1 MKNHERI
8 RGTIEKSYGKSREEK
23 IKEKMQTKRYGI
35 PHQHE
40 HCQKR
45 TKYKDA
51 LRILKHR
58 LEFFRGKHIEAG
70 GKELMYRVLASEP
83 ELEILE
89 KIENMYEPTN
99 YTPKDNCFVPYI
111 TPEIARH
118 VLIIYNEICSKKD
131 ETDGE
136 ISTGH

>member
-1 MKNHERI
+1 MHGVQRKLQNRQ
-8 RGTIEKSYGKSREEK
+8 
-23 IKEKMQTKRYGI
+23 MQ
-35 PHQHE
+35 
-40 HCQKR
+40 

-89 KIENMYEPTN
+89 KIENMYEHTV
-99 YTPKDNCFVPYI
+99 YKHKENCFVPYI
-111 TPEIARH
+111 TPEIAKH
-118 VLIIYNEICSKKD
+118 VMIIYNEIYTSKEN
-131 ETDGE
+131 ETKAVGQ
-136 ISTGH
+136 